1 MEGPARGA
9 RGDGSVSRFLTR
21 RTLVYLVLAVIL
33 LDVVTGFAAPPAEP
47 GAASGTACAYPVCFI
62 DGNLELP
69 APHVIVDL
77 DPANPTPT
85 GPLVVGFWPSI
96 TSTLL
101 TMWIVMLIVLGLSIG
116 MTRRR
121 DVIPG
126 RLQNAAELAYESLE
140 NFALSLG
147 GDRARPYV
155 PWFAGLFI
163 FIVAGNWIGL
173 VPPVG
178 KLEELRA
185 PTSDLNITIG
195 LALLSFAVF
204 EAEGFRKLGVVGYL
218 GKFFPLYEFKNG
230 VGAGVIALFVGLI
243 ELLLEFIKPVTLS
256 MRLFGNIYGGEVAL
270 GVVTGLTVA
279 ILPVAL
285 YGLEFLLNLVQAL
298 IFSVLSLMFILIAT
312 EGHEQEEGHLAEE
325 AVDAAE
331 DVTAPAMHT
340 SPARA

>member
-1 MEGPARGA
+1 MEAPATGA
-9 RGDGSVSRFLTR
+9 RGGGGVSRFLTR
-21 RTLVYLVLAVIL
+21 RALGYLVLAVIA
-33 LDVVTGFAAPPAEP
+33 LDVLAYLVVPPAEK
-47 GAASGTACAYPVCFI
+47 GVALGTPCAYPVCFI
-62 DGNLELP
+62 NGNLELP
-69 APHVIVDL
+69 APHVIDL
-77 DPANPTPT
+77 DPSNPTPT

-96 TSTLL
+96 TSTLV
-101 TMWIVMLIVLGLSIG
+101 TMWIVILLVLGMSIV

-173 VPPVG
+173 VSPVG
-178 KLEELRA
+178 KIDALRA
-185 PTSDLNITIG
+185 PTSDVNVTLG
-195 LALLSFAVF
+195 LALVSFTVF
-204 EAEGFRKLGVVGYL
+204 QVEGFRKLGLGGYL
-218 GKFFPLYEFKNG
+218 GKFFPLYEFRNG

-312 EGHEQEEGHLAEE
+312 EGHEPEEGHLAEE
-325 AVDAAE
+325 VLDAAH
-331 DVTAPAMHT
+331 DITAPTMNT
-340 SPARA
+340 SPSGA

>member
-1 MEGPARGA
+1 
-9 RGDGSVSRFLTR
+9 VSRFLTR
-21 RTLVYLVLAVIL
+21 RTLVYLVLAVIA
-33 LDVVTGFAAPPAEP
+33 LDVLAYLVMPPAEK
-47 GAASGTACAYPVCFI
+47 GVVSGTPCAYPVCFI
-62 DGNLELP
+62 NGNLELP

-96 TSTLL
+96 TSTLF
-101 TMWIVMLIVLGLSIG
+101 TMWIVIVLVLGMSIV

-173 VPPVG
+173 ISPVG
-178 KLEELRA
+178 RVDALRA
-185 PTSDLNITIG
+185 PTSDVNVTLG
-195 LALLSFAVF
+195 LALVSFTVF
-204 EAEGFRKLGVVGYL
+204 QVEGFRKLGVGGYL
-218 GKFFPLYEFKNG
+218 SKFFPLYEFKNG
-230 VGAGVIALFVGLI
+230 VGAGVIA
-243 ELLLEFIKPVTLS
+243 LLEFIKPVTLS

-312 EGHEQEEGHLAEE
+312 EGHEQEEGHLADEV
-325 AVDAAE
+325 VDAAH
-331 DVTAPAMHT
+331 DMTAPTMHA
-340 SPARA
+340 SPSGA

>member
-1 MEGPARGA
+1 
-9 RGDGSVSRFLTR
+9 
-21 RTLVYLVLAVIL
+21 
-33 LDVVTGFAAPPAEP
+33 
-47 GAASGTACAYPVCFI
+47 
-62 DGNLELP
+62 
-69 APHVIVDL
+69 VIVDL

-96 TSTLL
+96 TSTLF
-101 TMWIVMLIVLGLSIG
+101 TMWIVILLVLGTSIV

-173 VPPVG
+173 ISPVG
-178 KLEELRA
+178 KVDALRA
-185 PTSDLNITIG
+185 PTSDVNVTLG
-195 LALLSFAVF
+195 LALVSFTVF
-204 EAEGFRKLGVVGYL
+204 QVEGFRKLGVGGYL

-312 EGHEQEEGHLAEE
+312 EGHEQEEGHLADEV
-325 AVDAAE
+325 VDAAH
-331 DVTAPAMHT
+331 DMTAPTMHA
-340 SPARA
+340 SPSGA

>member
-1 MEGPARGA
+1 M
-9 RGDGSVSRFLTR
+9 SRFLTR
-21 RTLVYLVLAVIL
+21 RTLGYLVLAVL
-33 LDVVTGFAAPPAEP
+33 ALDVLAFFAVPPAEP

-69 APHVIVDL
+69 APHVIGDL
-77 DPANPTPT
+77 DPANPTPA
-85 GPLVVGFWPSI
+85 GPLEVGFWPSI
-96 TSTLL
+96 TSTLF
-101 TMWIVMLIVLGLSIG
+101 TMWIVILIVLGMAIV

-121 DVIPG
+121 DAIPG

-147 GDRARPYV
+147 GERARPYV

-173 VPPVG
+173 VSPVG

-185 PTSDLNITIG
+185 PTSDVNVTLG
-195 LALLSFAVF
+195 LALVSFTVF
-204 EAEGFRKLGVVGYL
+204 QAEGFRKLGVGGYL
-218 GKFFPLYEFKNG
+218 GKFFPLSEFRNG
-230 VGAGVIALFVGLI
+230 IGAGVIALFVGLI

-279 ILPVAL
+279 VLPVAL

-312 EGHEQEEGHLAEE
+312 EGDEHEAGHVAEQV
-325 AVDAAE
+325 VDAETDRA
-331 DVTAPAMHT
+331 APQMRA
-340 SPARA
+340 SPAGA